1 MSSKPFCKVCYDSGK
16 SSAEYSTH
24 YVRNRPG
31 GDVVC
36 PTILNQQCKYCKKI
50 GHTPSKCP
58 ALEGKYNKAQAQ
70 QLKAQQNYVQKL
82 QAQQKKEA
90 LQERAARLCESPP
103 PREHNKKE
111 VLQARAARLCESP
124 PPQEHKHQQ
133 AKQQKKEVLQAR
145 AARLCVSPP
154 PNISEANIS
163 EALNENFPV
172 MGETE
177 GGKIIRPVPMKLNV
191 WASIVARP
199 PPVQAQAEQPE
210 QAQEQQAEQPEQA
223 QEPEEEAQV
232 QPEQQEA
239 EQWMPSK
246 ISWADVE

>member
-111 VLQARAARLCESP
+111 VLQARAARLC
-124 PPQEHKHQQ
+124 
-133 AKQQKKEVLQAR
+133 
-145 AARLCVSPP
+145 VSPP